1 MTFAAPMLA
10 GIVAAIAI
18 PTLIILYF
26 LKLRRIPREVSST
39 LLWKKTIQDLQANA
53 PFQRLR
59 KNLLLFLQLIVL
71 GLILLALAQPRS
83 ATTSEQGKKYLIMI
97 DRSASMAAVDGN
109 DTLGSKS
116 RLERAKE
123 EAITLIESL
132 REPSVFAQSP
142 CPTPPP
148 MRL

>member
-18 PTLIILYF
+18 PALIILYF

-59 KNLLLFLQLIVL
+59 KNLLLFLQLIIL
-71 GLILLALAQPRS
+71 GWRS
-83 ATTSEQGKKYLIMI
+83 
-97 DRSASMAAVDGN
+97 RSLVVHRRP
-109 DTLGSKS
+109 S
-116 RLERAKE
+116 RARS
-123 EAITLIESL
+123 T
-132 REPSVFAQSP
+132 
-142 CPTPPP
+142 
-148 MRL
+148 